1 MVKLLWAFEVLFV
14 LVALAGVALAYV
26 PAALVLGG
34 VLGVVAVE
42 RALSGRAK
50 GGEGG

>member
-1 MVKLLWAFEVLFV
+1 MVKLLWTAEVLFV
-14 LVALAGVALAYV
+14 LVSLAGVALVYV

-42 RALSGRAK
+42 RALAGRVK